1 MKIVLVLLVVA
12 VALWALLGRQARRG
26 ARPGERDK
34 AQAPGTPGAPG
45 AAPQEM
51 IGCAH
56 CGVLFPAGEACRQDG
71 RSYCSPDH
79 LKAGP
84 SGS

>member
-12 VALWALLGRQARRG
+12 VALWALLGRQSRRG
-26 ARPGERDK
+26 ARPGERDE
-34 AQAPGTPGAPG
+34 AQAPGAPRAG
-45 AAPQEM
+45 PQEM

-56 CGVLFPAGEACRQDG
+56 CGVLFPAGEARRHDG
-71 RSYCSPDH
+71 RSYCSQDH

>member
-26 ARPGERDK
+26 ARSGERDK
-34 AQAPGTPGAPG
+34 AQAPGAPG

-71 RSYCSPDH
+71 RTYCSPDH